1 MHRIA
6 TTGLLGLAA
15 LSGLAM
21 ADAQGAKPRLV
32 VGIVVDQLRTD
43 YVEQLQ
49 NLFGENGFKQLMRN
63 GLYLRDVDFKASGLD
78 SSSGTAI
85 AVTGSWPS
93 YTGVP
98 EAMVYDSEIHAM
110 RPPLAKPGSTGAISN
125 DSFTPEALR
134 LSTIADELAIAS
146 DGKATIYSVAADP
159 QQAVI
164 LAGHT
169 ADNAIW
175 LNNTSGYWATS
186 NYYGPLNTA
195 AQRVNSRNAVIHRVD
210 TMLWR
215 PLAETARLKG
225 NLAKGRLFDYKY
237 SRGDRDVYRKIAL
250 TPGGNQAVTD
260 MAIELINSLPADPS
274 GQGMVNVAYTVAP
287 YKYSLGDGE
296 AESTD
301 AYLRL
306 DTQIGRLIDAVDKYC
321 GKENA
326 VIWLTS
332 TGYYD
337 AVATEDKRFRIPGG
351 EFSLRRAKSLL
362 NSYLVA
368 RHGNGE
374 YISSLRN
381 GNLYLDHKALEARN
395 LDPIS
400 IANDARQFLA
410 QMSGVEQTFTRSEI
424 LSPTTPETDALNVG
438 YDPKYGPDVLIR
450 LSPGW
455 SIVEDETGAT
465 QRNKPMRQMPVMTP
479 AFIMAPEVVANKVST
494 TVDATALAP
503 TITDILRIRSPNG
516 ARSHAL
522 PIR

>member
-1 MHRIA
+1 MHRLA
-6 TTGLLGLAA
+6 TAGLLGLVA
-15 LSGLAM
+15 LACPET

-43 YVEQLQ
+43 YMEQLQ
-49 NLFGENGFKQLMRN
+49 NLFGENGFKQLMRD

-78 SSSGTAI
+78 AASGTAV
-85 AVTGSWPS
+85 AMTGSWPS
-93 YTGVP
+93 YNGIP
-98 EAMVYDSEIHAM
+98 AAMVYDSELHAM
-110 RPPLAKPGSTGAISN
+110 RPPLAKPSTTGALGN

-134 LSTIADELAIAS
+134 LSTIADELAIAA
-146 DGKATIYSVAADP
+146 DGKASIYSVAADP

-164 LAGHT
+164 LAGHA

-175 LNNTSGYWATS
+175 LNNTSGHWATS
-186 NYYGPLNTA
+186 GYYGILNNA
-195 AQRVNSRNAVIHRVD
+195 AQRINSRSSVTQRVD
-210 TMLWR
+210 TMVWR
-215 PLAETARLKG
+215 PLTATSKLKG
-225 NLAKGRLFDYKY
+225 NPAKGRLFDYKFT
-237 SRGDRDVYRKIAL
+237 RADRDVYRKIAL

-260 MAIELINSLPADPS
+260 MAIELINQLPVGPDK
-274 GQGMVNVAYTVAP
+274 QGMVNVAYTVAP
-287 YKYSLGDGE
+287 YKYAFGDGE

-306 DTQIGRLIDAVDKYC
+306 DAQIGRLIEAVDRYC

-337 AVATEDKRFRIPGG
+337 AVANEDKRYRIPGG

-374 YISSLRN
+374 YISSIRS

-395 LDPIS
+395 LDPNA
-400 IANDARQFLA
+400 IADEARQFLA
-410 QMSGVEQTFTRSEI
+410 QMSGVEQTFTRAEI
-424 LSPTTPETDALNVG
+424 LSPTSPETVALNVG
-438 YDPKYGPDVLIR
+438 YDPKYGGDVLIR

-455 SIVEDETGAT
+455 SVVEDENGAT
-465 QRNKPMRQMPVMTP
+465 QRTKPMRQMPVMTP
-479 AFIMAPEVVANKVST
+479 AFIMAPEVVKTKVNT

-516 ARSHAL
+516 ARSRAL
-522 PIR
+522 PVR

>member
-15 LSGLAM
+15 LACPGQAE
-21 ADAQGAKPRLV
+21 AQDAKPRLV

-43 YVEQLQ
+43 HLEQLQ
-49 NLFGENGFKQLMRN
+49 NLFGEKGFRRLMHD

-78 SSSGTAI
+78 ASSGTAV
-85 AVTGSWPS
+85 AMTGSWPS
-93 YTGVP
+93 YNGIP
-98 EAMVYDSEIHAM
+98 AALVYDDELHIM
-110 RPPLAKPGSTGAISN
+110 RPPLAQPSSTGALSN
-125 DSFTPEALR
+125 DSFSPEALR
-134 LSTIADELAIAS
+134 LSTIADELAIAA
-146 DGKATIYSVAADP
+146 DGKAAIYSVAADP

-164 LAGHT
+164 LAGHA

-175 LNNTSGYWATS
+175 LNNTSGFWATS
-186 NYYGPLNTA
+186 NYYGTLNNT
-195 AQRVNSRNAVIHRVD
+195 AQRVNSRNAVMQRVD

-215 PLAETARLKG
+215 PLTATARLKG
-225 NLAKGRLFDYKY
+225 NPAKGRLFDYKFT
-237 SRGDRDVYRKIAL
+237 RADRDVYRKIAL

-260 MAIELINSLPADPS
+260 MAIELINQLPVDPTK
-274 GQGMVNVAYTVAP
+274 QGMVNVAYTVAP
-287 YKYSLGDGE
+287 YKYAFGDGE

-306 DTQIGRLIDAVDKYC
+306 DAQIGRLIDAVEKYC

-337 AVATEDKRFRIPGG
+337 AVANEDKRFRIPGG

-374 YISSLRN
+374 YISSIRG
-381 GNLYLDHKALEARN
+381 GNLYLDHKSIEARN
-395 LDPIS
+395 LDPNS
-400 IANDARQFLA
+400 IADEARQFLA
-410 QMSGVEQTFTRSEI
+410 QMSGVEQTFTRAEI
-424 LSPTTPETDALNVG
+424 LSPTSPETVALNVG
-438 YDPKYGPDVLIR
+438 YDPKYGGDVLIR

-455 SIVEDETGAT
+455 SIVDDENGST

-479 AFIMAPEVVANKVST
+479 AFIMAPGVVNNKVNA

-516 ARSHAL
+516 ARPRAI
-522 PIR
+522 PVR

>member
-1 MHRIA
+1 M
-6 TTGLLGLAA
+6 
-15 LSGLAM
+15 
-21 ADAQGAKPRLV
+21 

-43 YVEQLQ
+43 YIEQLQ
-49 NLFGENGFKQLMRN
+49 NLFGEKGFRQLMTN
-63 GLYLRDVDFKASGLD
+63 GLYLRDVNFKASGLD
-78 SSSGTAI
+78 AVSGTAV
-85 AVTGSWPS
+85 AMTGSWPS
-93 YTGVP
+93 YNGIP
-98 EAMVYDSEIHAM
+98 EAMIFDRELHAV
-110 RPPLAKPGSTGAISN
+110 RPPLAQPGTAGAVSN
-125 DSFTPEALR
+125 DSFTPENLR
-134 LSTIADELAIAS
+134 LTTVADELAIAS

-159 QQAVI
+159 QQAII

-169 ADNAIW
+169 ANSAIW
-175 LNNTSGYWATS
+175 LNNTSGQWATS
-186 NYYGPLNTA
+186 NYYGTLPQT
-195 AQRVNSRNAVIHRVD
+195 AQRVNAWSCVKHRVD

-215 PLAETARLKG
+215 PMTATARLKG
-225 NLAKGRLFDYKY
+225 NLDKGRLFDYKF

-250 TPGGNQAVTD
+250 SPGGNQAVTD
-260 MAIELINSLPADPS
+260 LAIELINSLPADTTR
-274 GQGMVNVAYTVAP
+274 QGMVNVAYTVAP
-287 YKYSLGDGE
+287 YRYSLGDGE
-296 AESTD
+296 TESTD

-306 DTQIGRLIDAVDKYC
+306 DAQIGRLIDAVDKYC

-337 AVATEDKRFRIPGG
+337 AIATEDKRFRIPGG

-374 YISSLRN
+374 YILSFRN
-381 GNLYLDHKALEARN
+381 GNVYLDHKSLEARS
-395 LDPIS
+395 LDPIA

-424 LSPTTPETDALNVG
+424 LSPSTPETDALNVG
-438 YDPKYGPDVLIR
+438 YDPKYGADVLIR

-455 SIVEDETGAT
+455 SITEDENGSA
-465 QRNKPMRQMPVMTP
+465 QRNKPTRQMPVMTP
-479 AFIMAPEVVANKVST
+479 AFIMTPEVVADKVNT

-522 PIR
+522 PVR